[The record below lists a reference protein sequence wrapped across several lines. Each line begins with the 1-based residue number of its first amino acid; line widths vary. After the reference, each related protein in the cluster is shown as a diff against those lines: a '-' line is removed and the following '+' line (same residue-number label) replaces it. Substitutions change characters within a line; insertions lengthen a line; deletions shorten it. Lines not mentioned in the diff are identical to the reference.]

1 MFAFQRTPSL
11 PLANAAL
18 LRRTGDDLSV
28 VEVTRSEGGV
38 TVRQFV
44 VGSADVDAVR
54 IYTFVNATAPVLLHR
69 LVDSDYF
76 TPNNDTVNTL
86 ANGVVFASGVD
97 GAHASGYHVVP
108 APRVF
113 VGARDAATSVW
124 DLGQVNF
131 VGSTSSVGDV
141 ASVFFWDLP
150 AGLQRFDQLVVHV
163 VAASGS
169 NTVDEVALQLQTL
182 NNIGFR
188 VVGVWD
194 RGPG

>member
-1 MFAFQRTPSL
+1 M
-11 PLANAAL
+11 
-18 LRRTGDDLSV
+18 
-28 VEVTRSEGGV
+28 
-38 TVRQFV
+38 
-44 VGSADVDAVR
+44 GSADVDAVR
-54 IYTFVNATAPVLLHR
+54 IYTFVDATAAVQLHR

-76 TPNNDTVNTL
+76 SPDNDTVSTL
-86 ANGVVFASGVD
+86 GNGVVFTSNVG
-97 GAHASGYHVVP
+97 GANASGYHVVP

-124 DLGQVNF
+124 DLGRVNF
-131 VGSTSSVGDV
+131 VGSTSAVGDV

-150 AGLQRFDQLVVHV
+150 AGRQRFDQLVVHL
-163 VAASGS
+163 VAPSGS